1 MDILRGIMAK
11 NKSKLPNL
19 QASIIDIAVE
29 AWRFRRVF
37 SNAISKLE
45 TTESSRY
52 SNQYLYFFKKVES
65 AIENANLKIINVE
78 GKKYDIGL
86 PVSPLNMEE
95 FSQDDI
101 LVIDQMIEPIIMDSG
116 KVLKSGTVILRRL
129 EE

>member
-1 MDILRGIMAK
+1 LLI
-11 NKSKLPNL
+11 NKSKLLNL

-37 SNAISKLE
+37 SNAISKLDA
-45 TTESSRY
+45 TESSRY
-52 SNQYLYFFKKVES
+52 FNQYLYFFKKVES